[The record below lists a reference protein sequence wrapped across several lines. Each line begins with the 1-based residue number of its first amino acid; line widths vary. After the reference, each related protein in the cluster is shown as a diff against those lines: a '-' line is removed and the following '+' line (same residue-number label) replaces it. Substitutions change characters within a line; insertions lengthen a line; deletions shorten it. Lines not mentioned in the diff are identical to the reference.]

1 MDFFPLRIRSFTN
14 FVTRRSWNFGSGR
27 ILRLATTRRRG
38 IFFYPLRPAPMHPGV
53 FVGASNC
60 VGESGRLPR
69 VRGKRSGEC
78 CEGDQL
84 RAQLGRLAPYL
95 ERLCLRPAT
104 PTESSVPRMMW

>member
-38 IFFYPLRPAPMHPGV
+38 IFFYPLRPPPAPRGV
-53 FVGASNC
+53 LGGASSWG
-60 VGESGRLPR
+60 GESGGPPG